1 VTLFQRSSPAPSGTL
16 VLAHPERKA
25 QRALQRL
32 VGPARWP
39 VQIVADLDALAAAVD
54 ANAIV
59 VVDAD
64 LARTRPAICAGPAR
78 AWIAVPGE
86 GSAPAAPGTV
96 EALLDAGWTHVAVH
110 PMPLLAEE
118 LLTTLHKL
126 IHGDVF
132 GLEKY
137 LTWAADVHSYALD
150 DAGDRP
156 AVVAALSADIMAA
169 GLPERSG
176 SLAGVIADELLTNAL
191 YTAPVDADGQRF
203 RAREARDQPRALA
216 GRDRVTMRWGTD
228 ARYLALEV
236 RDRWGSLDPSAIP
249 RRLAGGAG
257 KTPEGSDGGMGMLLV
272 YSCCTQLV
280 LGTAP
285 SALTEVI
292 ALLDLRFGPSQLGSA
307 TSFHAFRG
315 APPA

>member
-1 VTLFQRSSPAPSGTL
+1 MFLGASPAPSGTL
-16 VLAHPERKA
+16 VIAHPERKA

-32 VGPARWP
+32 VGPTRWP
-39 VQIVADLDALAAAVD
+39 VRIVTDLDALAAAVD
-54 ANAIV
+54 TNAIA

-64 LARTRPAICAGPAR
+64 LARARPAICAQPAR

-118 LLTTLHKL
+118 LLTTLLKL
-126 IHGDVF
+126 IHGDAF

-137 LTWAADVHSYALD
+137 LAWAAEVHSYTLE
-150 DAGDRP
+150 DAGDRA

-169 GLPERSG
+169 GLPESSG
-176 SLAGVIADELLTNAL
+176 SLVGVIADELITNAL
-191 YTAPVDADGQRF
+191 YTAPVDAGGQRF

-216 GRDRVTMRWGTD
+216 DRDRVTVRWGTD

-236 RDRWGSLDPSAIP
+236 RDRWGTLDPSAIP
-249 RRLAGGAG
+249 RRLASGAG
-257 KTPEGSDGGMGMLLV
+257 KATEGSDRGMGMLLV

-280 LGTAP
+280 LGTVP

-292 ALLDLRFGPSQLGSA
+292 ALLDVRFNPSELGSA

-315 APPA
+315 APSDC